1 MKTRI
6 MLDLETLGTAPG
18 SAILAIGAV
27 KFGNSECYAA
37 FYERVDLKTS
47 VAAGLTMDPATVLW
61 WLQQSD
67 EARLEITRGGGGI
80 QWALQQFSEWVWS
93 LQREEP
99 VVEGEEWEI
108 EMWGNGA
115 SFDNV
120 LLSVAYER
128 VGLTRPWKYSNDR
141 CYRTV
146 KNLYP
151 DIPLQRDGTHHNA
164 LDDARSQAMHL
175 MAMLPSL

>member
-1 MKTRI
+1 

-27 KFGNSECYAA
+27 KFGGGQILAD
-37 FYERVDLKTS
+37 FYRRIDLKNCIAS
-47 VAAGLTMDPATVLW
+47 AGLTMDPSTVLW
-61 WLQQSD
+61 WLQQA
-67 EARLEITRGGGGI
+67 EGPRLEIVKPGELLVDVLFG
-80 QWALQQFSEWVWS
+80 FSEWA
-93 LQREEP
+93 LTAQHPEM
-99 VVEGEEWEI
+99 EGEPEV
-108 EMWGNGA
+108 WGNGA

-128 VGLTRPWKYSNDR
+128 MLMRRPWKYSNDR

-151 DIPLQRDGTHHNA
+151 EIPLPRTGTHHNA

-175 MAMLPSL
+175 MAMLPNL

>member
-27 KFGNSECYAA
+27 KFTGGEVYAD
-37 FYERVDLKTS
+37 FYERVDLKS
-47 VAAGLTMDPATVLW
+47 CIAAGLVMDPDTVMW
-61 WLQQSD
+61 WLGQPD
-67 EARLEITRGGGGI
+67 GPRLEITKKGLNL
-80 QWALQQFSEWVWS
+80 ASVLQRFAEWVWS
-93 LQREEP
+93 IHGRDDD
-99 VVEGEEWEI
+99 GKWEI

-115 SFDNV
+115 AFDNT
-120 LLSVAYER
+120 LLAAAYR
-128 VGLTRPWKYSNDR
+128 ALDLTPPWKFSNDR

-151 DIPLQRDGTHHNA
+151 DIPMPRTGTHHNA

-175 MAMLPSL
+175 MAMLPNL

>member
-27 KFGNSECYAA
+27 RFGSGLILSE
-37 FYERVDLKTS
+37 FYEKISLVNAVACGLK
-47 VAAGLTMDPATVLW
+47 MDPETILW
-61 WLQQSD
+61 WLQQS
-67 EARLEITRGGGGI
+67 EESRAEFAKPGRSLSHVLEDFTHWCHRILDIAIPQNG
-80 QWALQQFSEWVWS
+80 
-93 LQREEP
+93 
-99 VVEGEEWEI
+99 EI

-115 SFDNV
+115 AFDNV
-120 LLSVAYER
+120 LLSAAYDR
-128 VGLTRPWKYSNDR
+128 VGLNRPWKYSNDR

-151 DIPLQRDGTHHNA
+151 DVEIVRDGTHHNA

-175 MAMLPSL
+175 MKMLPNL

>member
-27 KFGNSECYAA
+27 MFTGGKIEQE
-37 FYERVDLKTS
+37 FYRRTDLRSSTQ
-47 VAAGLTMDPATVLW
+47 AGLTMDPDTVLW
-61 WLQQSD
+61 WLKQPD
-67 EARLEITRGGGGI
+67 EARLEITNEGEHL
-80 QWALQQFSEWVWS
+80 AHVLQHFYEWVDVNGGA
-93 LQREEP
+93 E
-99 VVEGEEWEI
+99 V

-120 LLSVAYER
+120 LLSVAYEKL
-128 VGLTRPWKYSNDR
+128 GLKRPWKYSNDR

-146 KNLYP
+146 KNLY
-151 DIPLQRDGTHHNA
+151 IGGAEIVRTGTHHNA
-164 LDDARSQAMHL
+164 LDDARSQALHL
-175 MAMLPSL
+175 MAMIPAL

>member
-27 KFGNSECYAA
+27 KFSGGQILAE
-37 FYERVDLKTS
+37 FYRRVDLKS
-47 VAAGLTMDPATVLW
+47 NSQYDLKMDPSTVLW
-61 WLQQSD
+61 WLQQPD
-67 EARLEITRGGGGI
+67 GARLEITKEGI
-80 QWALQQFSEWVWS
+80 HLASALTQFSEWVMTA
-93 LQREEP
+93 QHNEMEP
-99 VVEGEEWEI
+99 DP

-128 VGLTRPWKYSNDR
+128 TEHTRPWKYSNDR

-151 DIPLQRDGTHHNA
+151 DVQMVRDGTHHNA

-175 MAMLPSL
+175 MAMLPNL

>member
-27 KFGNSECYAA
+27 KFGGGQILAE
-37 FYERVDLKTS
+37 FYRRVDLKS
-47 VAAGLTMDPATVLW
+47 NLQYDLKMDPSTVLW
-61 WLQQSD
+61 WLQQPD
-67 EARLEITRGGGGI
+67 EARLEIIKEGSHLAVAIGAFS
-80 QWALQQFSEWVWS
+80 QWVEVAQH
-93 LQREEP
+93 REMEP
-99 VVEGEEWEI
+99 GPEV
-108 EMWGNGA
+108 WGNGA

-120 LLSVAYER
+120 LLSVAYDR
-128 VGLTRPWKYSNDR
+128 VGHTRPWKYSNDR

-151 DIPLQRDGTHHNA
+151 DVPLPRTGTHHNA

-175 MAMLPSL
+175 MAMLPQL